1 MAKHGYSRDGK
12 PNNVQVI
19 VGVVMVAGWPIARH
33 VWAGNELD
41 HGTVQRTIRDLHQRF
56 DFNRLVFVGDRGM
69 VTDANIRRTVGSTIS
84 APRSPPTQQAQGLT
98 K

>member
-1 MAKHGYSRDGK
+1 M
-12 PNNVQVI
+12 I
-19 VGVVMVAGWPIARH
+19 VGVAMVAGWSIASYF
-33 VWAGNELD
+33 WGGNELD

-98 K
+98 T